1 MSPREE
7 SARCPLP
14 FPLRLPC
21 PAAPLI
27 DALASRGILAGVPVS
42 RLLPE
47 RVNDLLVTATE
58 LTTDADITALAAAL
72 REALT

>member
-1 MSPREE
+1 
-7 SARCPLP
+7 
-14 FPLRLPC
+14 
-21 PAAPLI
+21 
-27 DALASRGILAGVPVS
+27 VS
-42 RLLPE
+42 RLMPE